1 MEDERI
7 AALMKYVRGEIS
19 FEQWIEIGGGGSGEA
34 ETEDIG
40 LQDVEEVGRE
50 EESQGRAVESENKGE
65 TTGKLFDF
73 NLYLLLK
80 ITLFLRSFDVMPHAI
95 MSR

>member
-50 EESQGRAVESENKGE
+50 EESQGQTVESENKGE

-80 ITLFLRSFDVMPHAI
+80 IIIFF
-95 MSR
+95 MSL

>member
-65 TTGKLFDF
+65 TTGKLFYF
-73 NLYLLLK
+73 NFLF
-80 ITLFLRSFDVMPHAI
+80 IIENNTLFYGPLM
-95 MSR
+95 

>member
-34 ETEDIG
+34 EAEDIG

-50 EESQGRAVESENKGE
+50 EESQGQTVESENKGE

-80 ITLFLRSFDVMPHAI
+80 IILFF
-95 MSR
+95 MSL

>member
-40 LQDVEEVGRE
+40 LQDVEVGRE

>member
-65 TTGKLFDF
+65 TNGKLFYF

-80 ITLFLRSFDVMPHAI
+80 ITLFFTVL
-95 MSR
+95 

>member
-50 EESQGRAVESENKGE
+50 EESQGQTVESENKGE
-65 TTGKLFDF
+65 TTGKLSDF

-80 ITLFLRSFDVMPHAI
+80 IILFF
-95 MSR
+95 MSL

>member
-40 LQDVEEVGRE
+40 LQDIEEVGRE
-50 EESQGRAVESENKGE
+50 EESQGQTVESENKGE

-80 ITLFLRSFDVMPHAI
+80 IILFF
-95 MSR
+95 MSL

>member
-50 EESQGRAVESENKGE
+50 EESQGQTVESENKGE

-80 ITLFLRSFDVMPHAI
+80 IILFF
-95 MSR
+95 MSL

>member
-50 EESQGRAVESENKGE
+50 EESQGQAVESENKGE

-73 NLYLLLK
+73 NLYLLL
-80 ITLFLRSFDVMPHAI
+80 IIILFF
-95 MSR
+95 MSL

>member
-50 EESQGRAVESENKGE
+50 EESQGRAVESENKGK
-65 TTGKLFDF
+65 TTGKLFYF

-80 ITLFLRSFDVMPHAI
+80 ITRFLRSFDVMPHAI

>member
-50 EESQGRAVESENKGE
+50 EESQGQAVESENKGE

-73 NLYLLLK
+73 NLYLLL
-80 ITLFLRSFDVMPHAI
+80 IIILFF
-95 MSR
+95 MSPLM

>member
-50 EESQGRAVESENKGE
+50 MS
-65 TTGKLFDF
+65 KL
-73 NLYLLLK
+73 
-80 ITLFLRSFDVMPHAI
+80 M
-95 MSR
+95 

>member
-73 NLYLLLK
+73 NLYSLLK
-80 ITLFLRSFDVMPHAI
+80 ITLFFTVL
-95 MSR
+95 

>member
-34 ETEDIG
+34 ETVDIG

-50 EESQGRAVESENKGE
+50 EESQGQTVESENKGE

-80 ITLFLRSFDVMPHAI
+80 IILFF
-95 MSR
+95 MSL

>member
-7 AALMKYVRGEIS
+7 SALMKYVRGEIS

-73 NLYLLLK
+73 NLYLLL
-80 ITLFLRSFDVMPHAI
+80 IIILFF
-95 MSR
+95 MSL